1 MTSVTALDAPDALDA
16 LDARIVLALD
26 DDPDAALLSVAQ
38 KLGVSRNTV
47 NARLKRMEAR
57 GLFLGFS
64 QRVSLPVLGHPLLAF
79 ISLEI
84 AQDLG
89 DRATEGLAEIPEV
102 VEVHATTG
110 DADLLVMVA
119 ARDAD
124 DLYRLTNQILD
135 IPGVTR
141 SSTAIS
147 LSQRMPRRTRA
158 LIERL
163 ATP

>member
-1 MTSVTALDAPDALDA
+1 MIVLDA
-16 LDARIVLALD
+16 LDAKIVLALD
-26 DDPDAALLSVAQ
+26 DDPDAALLNVA
-38 KLGVSRNTV
+38 KRLGVSRNTV
-47 NARLKRMEAR
+47 NARLKRLQSS

-64 QRVSLPVLGHPLLAF
+64 QRISLAVLGHPLLAF
-79 ISLEI
+79 MSLEI
-84 AQDLG
+84 AQDHG
-89 DRATEGLAEIPEV
+89 DRANAGLDTIPEV

-124 DLYRLTNQILD
+124 DLYRITNEILD

-141 SSTAIS
+141 SSTTIS

-158 LIERL
+158 LVERL
-163 ATP
+163 ADA

>member
-1 MTSVTALDAPDALDA
+1 MTSMTAIDA

-26 DDPDAALLSVAQ
+26 DDPDAALLTVAQ
-38 KLGVSRNTV
+38 RLGVSRNTV
-47 NARLKRMEAR
+47 NARLKRLEAS

-64 QRVSLPVLGHPLLAF
+64 QRVSLAVLGHPLLAF
-79 ISLEI
+79 VSLEI
-84 AQDLG
+84 AQDHG
-89 DRATEGLAEIPEV
+89 DRATAALERIPEI

-124 DLYRLTNQILD
+124 DLYRITNQILD

-158 LIERL
+158 LVERI
-163 ATP
+163 AHNPPPKRH

>member
-1 MTSVTALDAPDALDA
+1 MVSSMPSVMDLDA
-16 LDARIVLALD
+16 LDARIVLAFD
-26 DDPDAALLSVAQ
+26 DDPDASQLTVARR
-38 KLGVSRNTV
+38 LGVSRNTV
-47 NARLKRMEAR
+47 NARLKRMQAG

-64 QRVSLPVLGHPLLAF
+64 QRVSLGVLGHPLLAF
-79 ISLEI
+79 MSLEI

-89 DRATEGLAEIPEV
+89 DSATAGLEEIPEV

-124 DLYRLTNQILD
+124 DLYRVTNEILD

-158 LIERL
+158 LVERI
-163 ATP
+163 AAGR